1 MEPTFTG
8 IKNIGYLK
16 TSFDH
21 AAMSILKDTDK
32 GWQRISSM
40 PGPDL
45 GLEESYLLN
54 VQLTDDFNGKHYTE
68 FTNALKKARLPFS
81 EFKNPVNK
89 NFLNFFISRE
99 FYKENGRP
107 FKDTEFLVNDAK
119 LNLEDKNLSFFS
131 YIAKLVREIAQKPSD
146 AFVVNRD
153 YLDSEDLSKG
163 LCLGDD
169 LYSIFGK
176 DYYDEVRSIHNPQ
189 NVKEGAK
196 EIDNVINSEMMEYFN
211 K

>member
-1 MEPTFTG
+1 M
-8 IKNIGYLK
+8 
-16 TSFDH
+16 
-21 AAMSILKDTDK
+21 
-32 GWQRISSM
+32 
-40 PGPDL
+40 
-45 GLEESYLLN
+45 
-54 VQLTDDFNGKHYTE
+54 
-68 FTNALKKARLPFS
+68 
-81 EFKNPVNK
+81 NK

-99 FYKENGRP
+99 FYKENGRQ
-107 FKDTEFLVNDAK
+107 FKDTEFLVNNRQ

-131 YIAKLVREIAQKPSD
+131 YIAKLVREIAQKHSD
-146 AFVVNRD
+146 TFVVNRD

-163 LCLGDD
+163 ICLGND